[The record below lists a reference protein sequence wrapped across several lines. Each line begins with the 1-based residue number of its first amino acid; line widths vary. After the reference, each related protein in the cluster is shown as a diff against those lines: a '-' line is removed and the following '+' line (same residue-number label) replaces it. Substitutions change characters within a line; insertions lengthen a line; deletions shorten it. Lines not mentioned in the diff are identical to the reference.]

1 MSQLIYYLNYMSKH
15 AEHHKLNELYA
26 TAICGNDILSS
37 CLYTAGIA
45 SIFAGVY
52 APIVLLLVGIS
63 LWFFRH
69 VYTEVVEALPINGG
83 AYNCL
88 LNGTSKPVAAVAGVM
103 TILSYVA
110 TACLSAK
117 VGVEYFARAF
127 EEHTGHFDT
136 TIAAIVL
143 LGLFAALVIGG
154 LKDSAKVAL
163 GIFLFHIFT
172 LVLIIILG
180 FEHWFVHGTSQF
192 WQNYEATK
200 SIVLHN
206 SGIVWTLYLGFS
218 ASLLGVS
225 GFESSANF
233 VEEQEEGV
241 FRKTLRNMWL
251 GVILFNPLIA
261 LVALNTLSIDAI
273 KSASD
278 FMLADVSFSLGKD
291 LAPEWGPVLMRD
303 IIAID
308 ALLVLSGAVLT
319 AYVGVGGLIQRMA
332 LDGCLPNILTKRNSK
347 GSFPLTVISFFL
359 LCSSI
364 LIITHGNMLSLAG
377 VYTIAFLGVMTLF
390 ALGNLILK
398 RERSL
403 LHRTYHSPILYVVI
417 ALLASGMGMVGNMI
431 INKEYVYYF
440 MIYFIPTILVVFGM
454 IFQDYVFEAAYR
466 LSQKTGIF
474 KHKIKH
480 WYDSIIRLKIIVFV
494 HNQHRLYDILKY
506 VARNEVGRQVILIH
520 CDSGTAD
527 DAQRNKILK
536 ETLPVLSDAG
546 VYQHLDV
553 SLDTFSMKF
562 GPDAVQQAVKK
573 YHVPANRI
581 LIGSVHHFHDFS
593 YEDLGGVRIIY

>member
-1 MSQLIYYLNYMSKH
+1 MSDTHGHKT
-15 AEHHKLNELYA
+15 HHKLNELYA

-52 APIVLLLVGIS
+52 APLVLLLVGVS

-88 LNGTSKPVAAVAGVM
+88 LNGTSKPIAAIAGVM

-136 TIAAIVL
+136 TLVAIVL
-143 LGLFAALVIGG
+143 LGGFAALVIGG

-172 LVLIIILG
+172 LVLILVFGI
-180 FEHWFVHGTSQF
+180 EHWLVHGTSQF
-192 WQNYEATK
+192 WANYEATK
-200 SIVLHN
+200 SIVFTNKGLL
-206 SGIVWTLYLGFS
+206 WTLYLGFS
-218 ASLLGVS
+218 ASLLGIS

-233 VEEQEEGV
+233 VEEQEPGV

-251 GVILFNPLIA
+251 GVIIFNPLIA
-261 LVALNTLSIDAI
+261 LVALNTLSISAI
-273 KSASD
+273 KGASD
-278 FMLADVSFSLGKD
+278 FMLADVSFTLGGD
-291 LAPEWGPVLMRD
+291 LMSEWGPVIMRD

-332 LDGCLPNILTKRNSK
+332 LDGCLPNILTKKNSK
-347 GSFPLTVISFFL
+347 GSFPITVISFFL

-364 LIITHGNMLSLAG
+364 LLITHGNMLSLAG

-390 ALGNLILK
+390 AFGNLILK

-403 LHRTYHSPILYVVI
+403 LERTYSSPIKYVVI
-417 ALLASGMGMVGNMI
+417 ALLAAGMGMVGNMV
-431 INKEYVYYF
+431 INQEYVYYF
-440 MIYFIPTILVVFGM
+440 MIYFIPTITVVFGM
-454 IFQDYVFEAAYR
+454 IFQDYLLEFIYR
-466 LSQKTGIF
+466 VSQKSGILKSRT
-474 KHKIKH
+474 KHMF
-480 WYDSIIRLKIIVFV
+480 DSIIRLKIVVFV
-494 HNQHRLYDILKY
+494 HNRQRLFEILKY
-506 VARNEVGRQVILIH
+506 IARNEVGRRVVLIH
-520 CDSGTAD
+520 CDSDTAYD
-527 DAQRNKILK
+527 KESGRLLSEALPILK
-536 ETLPVLSDAG
+536 ESG

-553 SLDTFSMKF
+553 SLETFEMKF
-562 GPDAVQQAVKK
+562 GPEAVQAAVKK
-573 YHVPANRI
+573 FHVPTNRI
-581 LIGSVHHFHDFS
+581 LVGSVHHFHEFS